1 MNFTPGRTDFYA
13 KLLRGCPGGRNERIL
28 VSKWIVK
35 GTYFFVPDGRSLIQ
49 RILFT
54 AGKLSGD
61 AKAFNPLSEG
71 EVLHEYN
78 IAAVLSRFLYGEL
91 IFRLREASSGK
102 SLLHGLYFMT
112 KMLLYKLSKFFQ
124 PPDIPWIDTPL
135 TVRRNV

>member
-28 VSKWIVK
+28 VSKRIVK

-91 IFRLREASSGK
+91 IFRLREASSGVMSFK
-102 SLLHGLYFMT
+102 VTGARVMFSF
-112 KMLLYKLSKFFQ
+112 
-124 PPDIPWIDTPL
+124 
-135 TVRRNV
+135 TVLWGNRLNCWNTMPIFWR